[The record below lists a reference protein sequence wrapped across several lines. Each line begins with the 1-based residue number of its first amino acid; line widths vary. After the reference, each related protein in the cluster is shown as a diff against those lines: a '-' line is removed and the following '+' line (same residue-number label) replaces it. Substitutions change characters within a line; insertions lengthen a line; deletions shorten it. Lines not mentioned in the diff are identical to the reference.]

1 VLFIL
6 TGDVV
11 ISPTGLK
18 PGLGSS
24 FSSLFF
30 EELLANLWGD
40 CGDFRMASILVF
52 GIVEG

>member
-18 PGLGSS
+18 PGLVSS
-24 FSSLFF
+24 FSSLLFGKP
-30 EELLANLWGD
+30 LANRCGD
-40 CGDFRMASILVF
+40 CGDLRTVSFLEMVN
-52 GIVEG
+52 GG